1 MIGILALSM
10 LGGLLGL
17 DVVCFPQIMIS
28 RPLVAATLA
37 GAFVGDATTGVLVG
51 AIMELVALATL
62 PFGASRY
69 PEWGSAAVV
78 GGAIAA
84 GLQAGT
90 QAGHAGPLTIGV
102 LAGLTT
108 AWVGGWT
115 LVRLRQWNAWL
126 ARRRRPAL
134 DAGARGTVIG
144 LQLAGLTSDLV
155 RAATLTAVAYALF
168 RPVSRLAV
176 SRWTFSDTTS
186 RAVVMTLA
194 TAVAASAA
202 WTIFHSARGARWYF
216 AGGLAVGLLFLAMR

>member
-1 MIGILALSM
+1 MRELLPLSL
-10 LGGLLGL
+10 LGGVLGL
-17 DVVCFPQIMIS
+17 DVVCFPQMMYS

-51 AIMELVALATL
+51 ATLELIALATL

-84 GLQAGT
+84 ALHTERAG
-90 QAGHAGPLTIGV
+90 ALTIGV
-102 LAGLTT
+102 LAALAT
-108 AWVGGWT
+108 AWIGGMT
-115 LVRLRQWNAWL
+115 LVRLRQFNAWL
-126 ARRRRPAL
+126 ARRKRPAL
-134 DAGARGTVIG
+134 DAGSRGAVIG
-144 LQLAGLTSDLV
+144 LQLAGLTSDFI
-155 RAATLTAVAYALF
+155 RAALLTAITYGLLF
-168 RPVSRLAV
+168 PVSLAV
-176 SRWTFSDTTS
+176 LGVWSFGDHTS

-216 AGGLAVGLLFLAMR
+216 AGGLAIGLLLLYAR